1 MNPTFSVIIPVLG
14 EENRVN
20 ALIDHVRVV
29 GYGVNPEIV
38 AADGAA
44 DRGTLAAIDRPG
56 VTAVPAK
63 RGRGGQLNAG
73 ALAARGE
80 VFVFLHAD
88 SRLPA
93 GAFQAMT
100 DAVLAGAA
108 AGAFRLGIRSPKLR
122 YRLIEAGAALRS
134 ALTRIPYGDQ
144 AQFVRRDVFEAVGGF
159 PEIPIMEDVEL
170 MRRIKRACGRS
181 RIALLPER
189 VSSSARRW
197 ETEGAFFC
205 TARNQFLLLS
215 HLLGAS
221 AESLARHYP
230 PFSKGR
236 AERGAES
243 RAEDQARDED
253 GRA

>member
-29 GYGVNPEIV
+29 GYGINPEIV
-38 AADGAA
+38 IADGAA
-44 DRGTLAAIDRPG
+44 DQGALAAIDRPG
-56 VTAVPAK
+56 VVPVAAR

-73 ALAARGE
+73 ARAARGE

-88 SRLPA
+88 TRLPS

-100 DAVLAGAA
+100 AALGNGAA
-108 AGAFRLGIRSPKLR
+108 AGAFRLGIRSPKRR

-134 ALTRIPYGDQ
+134 ALTKIPYGDQ
-144 AQFVRRDVFEAVGGF
+144 TQFVRRDVFEAVGGF

-170 MRRIKRACGRS
+170 MRRIKRACGRA
-181 RIALLPER
+181 RVALLSER

-197 ETEGAFFC
+197 EREGALFC
-205 TARNQFLLLS
+205 TLRNQYLLLR

-221 AESLARHYP
+221 PESLARHYP
-230 PFSKGR
+230 PLAGKKSAAG
-236 AERGAES
+236 
-243 RAEDQARDED
+243 DED